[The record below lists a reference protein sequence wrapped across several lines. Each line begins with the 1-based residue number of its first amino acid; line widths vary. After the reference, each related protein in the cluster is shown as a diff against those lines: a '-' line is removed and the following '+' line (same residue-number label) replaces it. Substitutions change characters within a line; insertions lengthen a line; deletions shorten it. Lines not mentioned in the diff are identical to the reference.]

1 MPSPPPTSTMAAAAA
16 VDRISDLPDDLLQR
30 VLHFVPA
37 KEAASTSLLSSRWR
51 SLWRSTGAVNLAVHV
66 RRDQEREFFSVR
78 DAFVRSAHA
87 ALAAAGGHVT
97 RLTVHVETERI
108 CMQLTADAF
117 LHRDPEDWERKH
129 DVVAGVVS
137 HPVARRVE
145 ELRVAAAVVEPYWP
159 SFDGEVTSSEGEFR
173 LCLGAQ
179 PSETLRV
186 LDLAGCGGLS
196 AAAAGVA
203 LPRLTTLRL
212 RLCNLQIG
220 DLQGIIDAAPEL
232 AAVRLESVFLAG
244 TAEEGCVRLRFPA
257 ATTALAMINCGADC
271 YACGGCFGA
280 TEIDAPRLRSFKYTG
295 FARRFSLVSPAAAP
309 PDDTVVVARAELH
322 FLDHFHHKDADG
334 ADMVRANFWRF
345 LHNFRGAKSLK
356 LKVSHLK
363 HIAVA
368 AARRELLLPLHG
380 VERLDLT
387 ARHGDTAASSGRT
400 TTTSTTVAIAN
411 LLRCCPNLRDLA
423 IRLTRMVPH
432 GSTKNG
438 VYAHDLLRE
447 QRRADLDESARRFA
461 RRRRRRL
468 RRDSSTK
475 THRDMDDVSGDDIPG
490 LSGRIF
496 HCLRSSLRRVGIQFH
511 LDEHNDCI
519 GVRLI
524 KFFAENAICLEE
536 MCIDGGNQRMH
547 DHINHMVERWIADR
561 RCSSAKSKNGTGS
574 SSQPG
579 VVESGMPRFRVSP
592 LQRR

>member
-1 MPSPPPTSTMAAAAA
+1 MAAGAA

-51 SLWRSTGAVNLAVHV
+51 STGAVNLAVHV
-66 RRDQEREFFSVR
+66 RRDQEREFFSAR

-87 ALAAAGGHVT
+87 ALAAAAGHVK
-97 RLTVHVETERI
+97 RLTMHVETERMRI

-137 HPVARRVE
+137 HPAARRVE
-145 ELRVAAAVVEPYWP
+145 ELRVAAAVVEAYWP
-159 SFDGEVTSSEGEFR
+159 SFDGEVTSSSEGEFR
-173 LCLGAQ
+173 LCLDAQ

-196 AAAAGVA
+196 AAAAAAGVVA

-212 RLCNLQIG
+212 RLCNLQIS

-232 AAVRLESVFLAG
+232 AAVRLEFVHLMSNIHDVPFL
-244 TAEEGCVRLRFPA
+244 
-257 ATTALAMINCGADC
+257 
-271 YACGGCFGA
+271 
-280 TEIDAPRLRSFKYTG
+280 IDAPRLRSFKYTG

-309 PDDTVVVARAELH
+309 PPDDTVVARAELH
-322 FLDHFHHKDADG
+322 FLDHFHHKDADA
-334 ADMVRANFWRF
+334 ADTVRANFWRF

-368 AARRELLLPLHG
+368 GRAAARRALLLPLHG

-387 ARHGDTAASSGRT
+387 ARHAEAAASGGRT

-447 QRRADLDESARRFA
+447 RRRADLDESARRFA
-461 RRRRRRL
+461 RRRRRG
-468 RRDSSTK
+468 SSTK
-475 THRDMDDVSGDDIPG
+475 KDLDDVSGDIHG

-547 DHINHMVERWIADR
+547 DHINHMVERWIAGR
-561 RCSSAKSKNGTGS
+561 RCSSAKSENGTGS
-574 SSQPG
+574 SSQPD
-579 VVESGMPRFRVSP
+579 VLESSMPRFRVSP

>member
-1 MPSPPPTSTMAAAAA
+1 MAAGAA

-51 SLWRSTGAVNLAVHV
+51 STGAVNLAVHV
-66 RRDQEREFFSVR
+66 RRDQEREFFSAR

-87 ALAAAGGHVT
+87 ALAAAAGHVR
-97 RLTVHVETERI
+97 RLTMHVETERMRI

-137 HPVARRVE
+137 HPASRRVE
-145 ELRVAAAVVEPYWP
+145 ELRVAAAVVEAYWP
-159 SFDGEVTSSEGEFR
+159 SFDGEVTSSSEGEFR
-173 LCLGAQ
+173 LCLDAQ

-196 AAAAGVA
+196 AAAAAAGVVA

-212 RLCNLQIG
+212 RLCNLQIS

-232 AAVRLESVFLAG
+232 ATVHLESVFLAG

-271 YACGGCFGA
+271 YACGGCYGA

-309 PDDTVVVARAELH
+309 PPDDTVVARAELH
-322 FLDHFHHKDADG
+322 FLDHFHHKDADA
-334 ADMVRANFWRF
+334 ADT
-345 LHNFRGAKSLK
+345 SLK

-368 AARRELLLPLHG
+368 GGAAGRRALLLRFNG

-387 ARHGDTAASSGRT
+387 ARHADAAASGGRT

-447 QRRADLDESARRFA
+447 RRRADLDESARRFA
-461 RRRRRRL
+461 RRRRRG
-468 RRDSSTK
+468 SSTK
-475 THRDMDDVSGDDIPG
+475 KDLDDVSGDIHG

-547 DHINHMVERWIADR
+547 DHINHMVQRWIAGR
-561 RCSSAKSKNGTGS
+561 RCSSAKSENGTGS
-574 SSQPG
+574 SSQPD
-579 VVESGMPRFRVSP
+579 VLESSMPRFRVSP